1 MTKLVKEKEFSRLML
16 KMKDELQMWELTNAF
31 MQIQTAEI
39 EILTRQELTMINPKH
54 RKRRKKSE

>member
-54 RKRRKKSE
+54 RKRRKKNE

>member
-1 MTKLVKEKEFSRLML
+1 ML

-54 RKRRKKSE
+54 RKRRKKNE